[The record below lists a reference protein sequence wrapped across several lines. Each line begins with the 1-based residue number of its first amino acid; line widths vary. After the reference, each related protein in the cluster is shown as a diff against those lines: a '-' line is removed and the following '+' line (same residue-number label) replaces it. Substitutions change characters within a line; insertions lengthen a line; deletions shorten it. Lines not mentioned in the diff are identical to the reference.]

1 MKRALPLVGLAL
13 FLTSCVD
20 TAGIPPMSSKTPKGN
35 PQSVVTVIEYADIEC
50 PACRAAHATI
60 IKPLLEKYG
69 AQVRFDFRHFP
80 LRSIHRYTMDLAEAA
95 ECAADQGKF
104 WEYVEAAFE
113 KQQDLKKGSAQLW
126 GEELVSDNDMFSR
139 CVRSH
144 VKQDAIIAEYDAGI
158 AAGVK
163 GTPTF
168 MVNGEQIA
176 ASAEDISAAIDV
188 LLKGATQRL

>member
-1 MKRALPLVGLAL
+1 MKRALLFVGLAL
-13 FLTSCVD
+13 LLASCVD
-20 TAGIPPMSSKTPKGN
+20 TTGIPPMSSKTPKGN
-35 PQSVVTVIEYADIEC
+35 PQSVVTVIEYADFEC

-60 IKPLLEKYG
+60 VKPLLEKYG

-80 LRSIHRYTMDLAEAA
+80 LRSIHRYTMDIAEAS

-104 WEYVEAAFE
+104 WEYVDAAFE
-113 KQQDLKKGSAQLW
+113 KQQDLEKGSAQLW
-126 GEELVSDNDMFSR
+126 GEALVSDKDLFSR

-144 VKQDAIIAEYDAGI
+144 VKQDAIIAEYDAGV

-168 MVNGEQIA
+168 MVNGEQITA
-176 ASAEDISAAIDV
+176 AAEHISAAIDA
-188 LLKGATQRL
+188 LLEGATQRL